1 MQEARKFEG
10 EGHFKDAE
18 KMYLSANEPDL
29 AINMYKKAKQYDNM
43 IRLVTKFR
51 KDLLK
56 DTHQHLAQQL
66 EMEGN
71 LKQAEHH
78 YIESGAWNFAVDMYR
93 AHDMWEESLRVAKTN
108 GTSKELGEIAIKVA
122 ENMGAEKGTQFL
134 LKNGL
139 IEAAID
145 FEANQEHFEQAFTLA
160 NSHAKYKLPE
170 VHLKYAL
177 HLEDENRLKEA
188 EEEFIKANKPQEAIN
203 MYEHKQ
209 DWHSALSVARQF
221 HPESVGKVFIN

>member
-1 MQEARKFEG
+1 
-10 EGHFKDAE
+10 
-18 KMYLSANEPDL
+18 MYLSANEPDL

-43 IRLVTKFR
+43 IRLVMKFR

-78 YIESGAWNFAVDMYR
+78 YIESGAWSFAVDMYI
-93 AHDMWEESLRVAKTN
+93 AHDDWENALRVAKTN
-108 GTSKELGEIAIKVA
+108 GTSKELGEIAIKIA
-122 ENMGAEKGTQFL
+122 ENMGPEKGTQFL

-145 FEANQEHFEQAFTLA
+145 FEAN
-160 NSHAKYKLPE
+160 
-170 VHLKYAL
+170 
-177 HLEDENRLKEA
+177 
-188 EEEFIKANKPQEAIN
+188 
-203 MYEHKQ
+203 
-209 DWHSALSVARQF
+209 
-221 HPESVGKVFIN
+221 

>member
-1 MQEARKFEG
+1 
-10 EGHFKDAE
+10 
-18 KMYLSANEPDL
+18 MYLTANEPDL

-43 IRLVTKFR
+43 IRLVMKFR

-78 YIESGAWNFAVDMYR
+78 YIESGSWHYAVDMYR
-93 AHDMWEESLRVAKTN
+93 AHDMWEEALRVAKTN
-108 GTSKELGEIAIKVA
+108 GSQKELGDIAVKVA
-122 ENMGAEKGTQFL
+122 ENMGTEKGTQFL

-145 FEANQEHFEQAFTLA
+145 FEANQSRFDEAFRLA
-160 NSHAKYKLPE
+160 NNHAKYKLPE

-177 HLEDENRLKEA
+177 FLEDESRFKEA
-188 EEEFIKANKPQEAIN
+188 EEEFIKANKPQEAIS

-209 DWHSALSVARQF
+209 DWHSALQVARQY
-221 HPESVGKVFIN
+221 HPESVNKVFLN